1 MDASTMAWLRPL
13 MWVGAIILFIIGGY
27 SDANTTECWAW
38 AFALLTG
45 RDARDAS
52 ARHGRQIGLI
62 GLRSLRSGMGPLSD
76 GETFPVDL
84 LLRKR

>member
-45 RDARDAS
+45 
-52 ARHGRQIGLI
+52 
-62 GLRSLRSGMGPLSD
+62 GMLMTHLPTMGKSD
-76 GETFPVDL
+76 
-84 LLRKR
+84 R

>member
-38 AFALLTG
+38 AFRAPDRG
-45 RDARDAS
+45 IADDAPAG
-52 ARHGRQIGLI
+52 HGRQIGLHRAT
-62 GLRSLRSGMGPLSD
+62 LLRSGMGPVAQPVFKT
-76 GETFPVDL
+76 GEVW
-84 LLRKR
+84 